1 MEAKIRVAALWA
13 VDLNYGSG
21 LVKCVRCPSSAEGYA
36 VIPGVGAAGE
46 IRFYCGGCAA
56 SDRVRMRYWDA
67 RELHPEGSSANGAAI
82 DFMTLVFD
90 FDDLARMRPEDLKTL
105 LDWVDDGDLA
115 AAMAGTP
122 EVFRRTVFAAMKRP
136 QAESVRAMLREGPPK
151 DVDPAAARRRIAE
164 TVKKL

>member
-1 MEAKIRVAALWA
+1 M
-13 VDLNYGSG
+13 
-21 LVKCVRCPSSAEGYA
+21 KCLRCPSSAEGYA

-46 IRFYCGGCAA
+46 IRFYCGSCSS

-67 RELHPEGSSANGAAI
+67 RDLHPQGAPKNVPV
-82 DFMTLVFD
+82 DFLTLVFN
-90 FDDLARMRPEDLKTL
+90 FDDLDRMRQEDLKTL
-105 LDWVDDGDLA
+105 LEWVDEADLA

-136 QAESVRAMLREGPPK
+136 QADAVRAFLRDGPPK
-151 DVDPAAARRRIAE
+151 DLDPAAARRRIAE

>member
-1 MEAKIRVAALWA
+1 M
-13 VDLNYGSG
+13 
-21 LVKCVRCPSSAEGYA
+21 KCVRCPSSAEGYA
-36 VIPGVGAAGE
+36 VIPGGGAGE
-46 IRFYCGGCAA
+46 IRFYCAGCAT

-67 RELHPEGSSANGAAI
+67 RELRPADSSATAGSI
-82 DFMTLVFD
+82 DFTSLVFD
-90 FDDLARMRPEDLKTL
+90 FDDLARMRLEDLKTL
-105 LDWVDDGDLA
+105 LEWVDDGDLA

-151 DVDPAAARRRIAE
+151 DVDPVAARRRIAE

>member
-1 MEAKIRVAALWA
+1 
-13 VDLNYGSG
+13 
-21 LVKCVRCPSSAEGYA
+21 
-36 VIPGVGAAGE
+36 
-46 IRFYCGGCAA
+46 
-56 SDRVRMRYWDA
+56 MRYWDA
-67 RELHPEGSSANGAAI
+67 RELRPPDSSATAGGI
-82 DFMTLVFD
+82 DFMSLVFD

-105 LDWVDDGDLA
+105 LEWVDDGDLA

-151 DVDPAAARRRIAE
+151 DLDPVAARRRIAE